1 MQSGEG
7 LSNYMTVVALV
18 NAMIGGIILVMP
30 IMALKAGYVMIAPV
44 VMISGFFSNYS
55 CLLCMK
61 HLRNYKDLDEAVLKH
76 FDNKRGFKI
85 FYDLCISVSIVVLL
99 ILYFDLICKQW
110 AGLTQESHIIA
121 IINSIVLFPVVYIM
135 KKYHFGAS
143 LLAYGII
150 STIGYCMF
158 IMYMWA
164 VAP

>member
-1 MQSGEG
+1 
-7 LSNYMTVVALV
+7 MTVVALV

-44 VMISGFFSNYS
+44 VMISGFFSYYS

-110 AGLTQESHIIA
+110 AGLTQ
-121 IINSIVLFPVVYIM
+121 
-135 KKYHFGAS
+135 
-143 LLAYGII
+143 
-150 STIGYCMF
+150 
-158 IMYMWA
+158 
-164 VAP
+164 